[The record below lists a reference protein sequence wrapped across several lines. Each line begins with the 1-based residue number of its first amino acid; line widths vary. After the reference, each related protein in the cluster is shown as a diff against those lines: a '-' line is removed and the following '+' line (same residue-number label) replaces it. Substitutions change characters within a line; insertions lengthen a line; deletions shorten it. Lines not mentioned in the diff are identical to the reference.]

1 MSGANWSL
9 LRHDHEL
16 AVDALEA
23 RFTTHA
29 FARHWHA
36 YYVIGLVEAG
46 AQSFHCQHANHLT
59 PPGGLI
65 LLNPGEAHTG
75 EAATRSGF
83 AYRALYPTVEHMAQ
97 AMAELGQSD
106 QLPFFRATRV
116 DDPQLSAL
124 TRQMHASIAAGEP
137 ALARETRWLALLTAL
152 LRHYGTEHRDLC
164 RAGAEP
170 LAVAQTRDYLEAH
183 YAEPVRLATLAAH
196 VHFSPYHLVR
206 VFHRAL
212 GLPPHAY
219 LESVRIRHAQRLLA
233 TGLPPAVVAYATG
246 WSSQSHFTARFRR
259 IIGITPGRYRQLV

>member
-9 LRHDHEL
+9 LRHDPEL

-29 FARHWHA
+29 FARHWHT

-75 EAATRSGF
+75 EAVTRSGF
-83 AYRALYPTVEHMAQ
+83 AYRALYPTAEHMAQ
-97 AMAELGQSD
+97 ALAELGQVT
-106 QLPFFRATRV
+106 QLPVFRTIRV
-116 DDPQLSAL
+116 DDPQLRDL
-124 TRQMHASIAAGEP
+124 TRQVHASITAGEP
-137 ALARETRWLALLTAL
+137 PIARETRWLTLLTAL
-152 LRHYGTEHRDLC
+152 LQHYGTERRKLC
-164 RAGAEP
+164 RAGTEP
-170 LAVAQTRDYLEAH
+170 RAVAQARDYLEEH
-183 YAEPVRLATLAAH
+183 YAEPVRLAALAAH
-196 VHFSPYHLVR
+196 VHLSPYHLVR
-206 VFHRAL
+206 VFHRAT

-233 TGLPPAVVAYATG
+233 TGLAPAEVAYATG

-259 IIGITPGRYRQLV
+259 IIGITPGRYRHLV